1 MAQLDKSNVVNGNTI
16 EASDISALYD
26 AFTAGGGYSVSVSG
40 SLTGSATT
48 ATNASKLNPTLTTA
62 NATRNVLFAGSSSA
76 TYETV
81 YKSNG
86 TKMTYNPST
95 DLLNTTASYAVT
107 ASYALNG
114 GGGGGGGTS
123 ITSYTSP
130 DALATQSGVG
140 TWVAFGG
147 KVTLNAGGTAQVD
160 FQAIFPAVPLP
171 TGTLGTDIIV
181 SANSI
186 TTPSAVQVSWSK
198 TTPPTLDFTGGAN
211 DDVIFWGWVLNP

>member
-62 NATRNVLFAGSSSA
+62 NATRNVLFAASSSA
-76 TYETV
+76 TYENV
-81 YKSNG
+81 YKSDG

-95 DLLNTTASYAVT
+95 NLLNTTASYAVT

-114 GGGGGGGTS
+114 GGGGGTGASLSAYTSEDATNVQASLGTWIPFAGRLALNS
-123 ITSYTSP
+123 GAASVDIQNIFTLIPVPNIGLGRDIFVTANDITSQSP
-130 DALATQSGVG
+130 
-140 TWVAFGG
+140 
-147 KVTLNAGGTAQVD
+147 
-160 FQAIFPAVPLP
+160 
-171 TGTLGTDIIV
+171 
-181 SANSI
+181 
-186 TTPSAVQVSWSK
+186 VQVGFSAG
-198 TTPPTLDFTGGAN
+198 PPATLDFSGNGN
-211 DDVIFWGWVLNP
+211 DEIVFWGWVLQP

>member
-76 TYETV
+76 TYEAV
-81 YKSNG
+81 YKSDG

-114 GGGGGGGTS
+114 GGGGGGSS

-130 DALATQSGVG
+130 NALATQAGVG

-147 KVTLNAGGTAQVD
+147 KVTLNVGGTAQVD
-160 FQAIFPAVPLP
+160 FGAIFPAVPLP
-171 TGTLGTDIIV
+171 PNGALGTEIIV

-198 TTPPTLDFTGGAN
+198 SAPPTLDFTGGAN

>member
-76 TYETV
+76 TYEAV
-81 YKSNG
+81 YKSDG

-114 GGGGGGGTS
+114 GGGGGGTS

-130 DALATQSGVG
+130 DALTTQSGVG

-147 KVTLNAGGTAQVD
+147 KVTLTGGTAQVD
-160 FQAIFPAVPLP
+160 FGAIFPAVPMP
-171 TGTLGTDIIV
+171 TGALGTDIIV

-198 TTPPTLDFTGGAN
+198 TAPPTLDFTGN
-211 DDVIFWGWVLNP
+211 STDDVIFWGWVLNP